1 MLDLHLEHLP
11 GVGMR
16 SWFVLLVLALGVVAL
31 AVGPPIVRVVIA
43 GCMLLA
49 PGWLLW
55 SFGGKAVR
63 LPPLAHIGVFI
74 GLSLSAIPLCFLW
87 LNMLG
92 LAVPAVALRLALGIL
107 SGIAVWRIVRRTT
120 NDQRPTTNDHRA
132 QRAPASTEHRPLEP
146 RRRSNQQISSF
157 LPFVVQERLRAP
169 VWLLAGLSF
178 ITLLT
183 LGLRLYQIRDVVL
196 PLWVDS
202 VHHAL
207 LIRIVGETGRIPT
220 SLQPYVE
227 VDHLVYHWGY
237 HVIAATWRSL
247 TNLPIPMLM
256 LLSGQLT
263 SALHVLSVYTLGA
276 YLTRSPLS
284 GLFAGLITG
293 LLSLMPAYYVTWGR
307 YTQLT
312 GLLVLPALLVLSCTL
327 VEQPR
332 LRVGTLVVAA
342 LTLAG
347 LIVIHYRVLV
357 FYAAFMLPW
366 SVLFALARPRR
377 LPNAIVRLAAL
388 AVLALLFAAPWVY
401 EIAQTV
407 LIPLAEQPSKLAG
420 SDSYNGLDRTLLWT
434 TNSYGIFAVAGCGL
448 ALALLQQRWR
458 VVAVAGWVAVMVLIA
473 NPGTIGLPP
482 SWFINNHSVS
492 ITLFLPASILAAFGA
507 RQIVALLAHWT
518 PLRRRWILAGLVA
531 CAIVGFAIRGVW
543 QFRDV
548 VNESTNFATAAD
560 LPALAWASEH
570 TSSDARVLIN
580 AAPWLN
586 QAYRGTD
593 AGWWL
598 TPLIGRWTSTPPS
611 IYDYGSPAYVADVA
625 ERSAQ
630 VAALQASEEQKVDEI
645 VRRNDITHIFIG
657 AKGGP
662 LKPDM
667 FWGRPGYEA
676 VYDQNGVTIFAV
688 RP

>member
-1 MLDLHLEHLP
+1 MLVHLEHLP

-16 SWFVLLVLALGVVAL
+16 SWFVLLVLALEVVAL
-31 AVGPPIVRVVIA
+31 VVGPPIVRVVIA

-55 SFGGKAVR
+55 STLGKAVR
-63 LPPLAHIGVFI
+63 LPPLAHIGVSI
-74 GLSLSAIPLCFLW
+74 GLSISVIPLCFLW

-92 LAVPAVALRLALGIL
+92 LAVPPVALRLGLGIL
-107 SGIAVWRIVRRTT
+107 SGIAVWRIVYRP
-120 NDQRPTTNDHRA
+120 PTTTPRGH
-132 QRAPASTEHRPLEP
+132 PRPPEP

-157 LPFVVQERLRAP
+157 LPFVVRERLRAP
-169 VWLLAGLSF
+169 VWLLAGLGF

-183 LGLRLYQIRDVVL
+183 FGLRLYQIRGIVL

-227 VDHLVYHWGY
+227 VDRLVYHWGY

-247 TNLPIPMLM
+247 TNLPIPVLM

-276 YLTRSPLS
+276 YLTRSPLG

-312 GLLVLPALLVLSCTL
+312 GLLMLPALLVLSCTL

-332 LRVGTLVVAA
+332 LRVGTLAVAA

-377 LPNAIVRLAAL
+377 LPNAIARLAAL
-388 AVLALLFAAPWVY
+388 AVLGLLFAAPWVY

-407 LIPLAEQPSKLAG
+407 LIPLAEQPAQLAG

-434 TNSYGIFAVAGCGL
+434 TNTYGIFAVAGCGL
-448 ALALLQQRWR
+448 ALALFQRHWR
-458 VVAVAGWVAVMVLIA
+458 VIAVAGWVAAMVLLA
-473 NPGTIGLPP
+473 NPGIIGLPP

-492 ITLFLPASILAAFGA
+492 ITLFLPISILAAFGA
-507 RQIVALLAHWT
+507 RQIVALMAYCT
-518 PLRRRWILAGLVA
+518 PKRRQWVLGGLVA
-531 CAIVGFAIRGVW
+531 CAIVGLAVRGVW

-548 VNESTNFATAAD
+548 VNQSTNFATTAD

-570 TSSDARVLIN
+570 TPSDARFLIN

-598 TPLIGRWTSTPPS
+598 LPLTGRWTSTPPS
-611 IYDYGSPAYVADVA
+611 IYDYGSPAYVAEVA

-630 VAALQASEEQKVDEI
+630 VASLQASEERKVDEI
-645 VRRNDITHIFIG
+645 VRRNGITHIFIG

-667 FWGRPGYEA
+667 FWGRPEYEA
-676 VYDQNGVTIFAV
+676 VYDQEGVTIFAV